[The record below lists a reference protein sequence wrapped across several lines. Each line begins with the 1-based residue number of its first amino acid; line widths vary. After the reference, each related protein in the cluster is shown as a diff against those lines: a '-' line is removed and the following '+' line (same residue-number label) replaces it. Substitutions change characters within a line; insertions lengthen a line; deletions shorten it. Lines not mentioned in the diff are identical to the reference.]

1 MDKTIIKPF
10 QEIEYKIYG
19 YTLPEVP
26 SHNGYV
32 KIGDTTR
39 NAVTRVFEQMG
50 TAGLNPNIL
59 FEKLAQKSDGE
70 WFRDKDLHRFLLLNG
85 INKKNFNNR
94 ADEWFYFNGNLERAE
109 SLTERFICNDYDEVQ
124 INEKES
130 DYVLR
135 AEQQKAVKK
144 TLEYLNDTCED
155 VEKEFL
161 WNAKPR
167 FGKTL
172 TTYDLIRQIEPTN
185 VLIVTNRP
193 AIANSWFDDFEKFI
207 AWQEPHMKFVSE
219 TDALNDKSMTRLQY
233 LDYINTTE
241 HQNPAQVA
249 FISLQDLKG
258 AKFAGGS
265 YDKLEW
271 VP

>member
-1 MDKTIIKPF
+1 
-10 QEIEYKIYG
+10 
-19 YTLPEVP
+19 
-26 SHNGYV
+26 
-32 KIGDTTR
+32 
-39 NAVTRVFEQMG
+39 
-50 TAGLNPNIL
+50 
-59 FEKLAQKSDGE
+59 
-70 WFRDKDLHRFLLLNG
+70 
-85 INKKNFNNR
+85 
-94 ADEWFYFNGNLERAE
+94 
-109 SLTERFICNDYDEVQ
+109 
-124 INEKES
+124 
-130 DYVLR
+130 
-135 AEQQKAVKK
+135 
-144 TLEYLNDTCED
+144 
-155 VEKEFL
+155 
-161 WNAKPR
+161 R

-271 VP
+271 VPCLEWDLLVIDEAHEGIDTKKTDRAFNQINRKFTLHLSGTPFKALANNK